1 MSSWLLL
8 SYKLPA
14 HPSALR
20 VYVWR
25 RLKRLG
31 AILLNDTIWVLPD
44 TSRTAEHFQ
53 WLATEIQERRGTV
66 NLWRSSLVLGL
77 REDELIDQFKKQ
89 VDGEFKG
96 LLKKLNT
103 KNPDLAKL
111 SQEYQQII
119 GKDYFRLD
127 LGQQVRAKL
136 LELRGETK

>member
-25 RLKRLG
+25 KLKRLG

-89 VDGEFKG
+89 VDSEFKG

-119 GKDYFRLD
+119 GKDYFHLD

>member
-1 MSSWLLL
+1 MNSWLLL

-25 RLKRLG
+25 KLKRLG

-44 TSRTAEHFQ
+44 IPRTAEHFQ
-53 WLATEIQERRGTV
+53 WLASEIQEMRGNV

-77 REDELIDQFKKQ
+77 LEEELIDRFKEQ
-89 VDGEFKG
+89 VDVEFKA
-96 LLKKLNT
+96 LLKKLGT
-103 KNPDLAKL
+103 KKPDLSRL
-111 SQEYQQII
+111 SQEYQQVI
-119 GKDYFRLD
+119 GRDYFQSD
-127 LGQQVRAKL
+127 VGQQVRAKL

>member
-25 RLKRLG
+25 KLKRLG